1 MNEKLGL
8 APIVV
13 FVFYIDLM
21 LSEAYQQPTSLKDSL
36 KNKIKKI
43 TTTKILASTFIN
55 MHFHSKKHI
64 TSFLSS
70 KHRSSQTDP
79 PTTLSHA
86 RQFRK
91 DNGEPGNKAR
101 DIS

>member
-36 KNKIKKI
+36 KNKIKTT
-43 TTTKILASTFIN
+43 TTTKILA
-55 MHFHSKKHI
+55 
-64 TSFLSS
+64 
-70 KHRSSQTDP
+70 
-79 PTTLSHA
+79 
-86 RQFRK
+86 
-91 DNGEPGNKAR
+91 
-101 DIS
+101 